1 MPQCKRRGRG
11 SKPGNVKRQSHR
23 KANVVPRISAEE
35 KRLAREMHFDQGMS
49 RTDVAEAL
57 HRNLGTICRQLAMHK
72 APKPIGRPK
81 ALTETKVDSLVAL
94 LEKMVDEAGSC
105 YEVTLPM
112 LMKRS
117 KVKVSYRVVADALHE
132 RGLWF
137 RSLRAKPI
145 LTPQDVKDRYAFAG
159 QPGGTGGPGGRLGEG
174 RVDGRLDG

>member
-1 MPQCKRRGRG
+1 M
-11 SKPGNVKRQSHR
+11 
-23 KANVVPRISAEE
+23 SAEE

-49 RTDVAEAL
+49 RTDVAEARN
-57 HRNLGTICRQLAMHK
+57 RNLGTICRQLAMHK

-117 KVKVSYRVVADALHE
+117 KVKVSYRVVADAVHE

>member
-1 MPQCKRRGRG
+1 
-11 SKPGNVKRQSHR
+11 
-23 KANVVPRISAEE
+23 
-35 KRLAREMHFDQGMS
+35 
-49 RTDVAEAL
+49 
-57 HRNLGTICRQLAMHK
+57 
-72 APKPIGRPK
+72 
-81 ALTETKVDSLVAL
+81 
-94 LEKMVDEAGSC
+94 
-105 YEVTLPM
+105 M